1 MSKPILQSEGF
12 LVLFLGMT
20 IQAYWFFINGDL
32 SNHPDHSH
40 SGCWKVTCWTL
51 SEAEQKTASS
61 QGAKQKS
68 LHPYAILTVLTSSFF
83 GNILGSWNHGK
94 KKNQLAPSPG
104 PFAKGLKST
113 EFQASKW
120 ALVTARRAQ
129 MLGRSQKRLPR
140 LEFLSLFFP
149 GSSCDIFRYL
159 YQCRYVDMHIR
170 LHD

>member
-1 MSKPILQSEGF
+1 VKAFWFYSWGWLSKHTGF
-12 LVLFLGMT
+12 LLMGICPTTQIIPTLG
-20 IQAYWFFINGDL
+20 A
-32 SNHPDHSH
+32 S
-40 SGCWKVTCWTL
+40 VTCWTL

-94 KKNQLAPSPG
+94 KKPLAPSPG

-140 LEFLSLFFP
+140 LEFLSFFFP